1 MLLLFN
7 TVLYSQNN
15 NAIELCRDNINYVV
29 FVNVEGMIKPKE
41 YNQVLK
47 PSIEQLSVV
56 LDSIRGKIKTK
67 NDAFQLLFFTD
78 KQQNK
83 KVWINHLIFLKK
95 SKAKREFSGWKN
107 GIIDGTG
114 SFYYKFIRS
123 EIIDLKEEP

>member
-15 NAIELCRDNINYVV
+15 NIELCRDNINYVV
-29 FVNVEGMIKPKE
+29 FINVEGMIKPKE
-41 YNQVLK
+41 YTQVLK

-56 LDSIRGKIKTK
+56 LDSIKGKIKTK

-78 KQQNK
+78 KKQNK
-83 KVWINHLIFLKK
+83 KVWINHLIYLKK
-95 SKAKREFSGWKN
+95 YKAKRKFSSWKN
-107 GIIDGTG
+107 GIIAGTG
-114 SFYYKFIRS
+114 GFYQEFIRS